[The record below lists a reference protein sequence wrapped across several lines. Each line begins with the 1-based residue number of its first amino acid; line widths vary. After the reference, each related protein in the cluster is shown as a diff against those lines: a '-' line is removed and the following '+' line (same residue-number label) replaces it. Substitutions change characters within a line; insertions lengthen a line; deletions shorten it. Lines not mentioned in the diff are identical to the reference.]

1 MKKELASSCDE
12 LTENSFLIKFLL
24 QQQQYD
30 DALLH
35 MDKRLILIERLVQIV
50 KSDPTLKLDGEII
63 STTLLTQEKS
73 MIELATRHHKDIF
86 MRLADFGRAS
96 KVEQAYRLH
105 SKEL

>member
-1 MKKELASSCDE
+1 MKEELESLRDE
-12 LTENSFLIKFLL
+12 LTENSILIELLL

-35 MDKRLILIERLVQIV
+35 MDRRLIFIERLVRIV

-73 MIELATRHHKDIF
+73 MIELAARHHKDIF